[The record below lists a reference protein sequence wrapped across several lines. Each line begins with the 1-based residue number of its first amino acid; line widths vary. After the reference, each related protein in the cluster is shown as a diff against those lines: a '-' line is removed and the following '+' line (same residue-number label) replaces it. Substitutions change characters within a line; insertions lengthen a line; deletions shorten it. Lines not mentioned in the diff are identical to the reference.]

1 MKRRTPA
8 EPGALGTF
16 LQILLVGVLLFAVIW
31 QVGDS
36 VDRAEA
42 PRDIPEAPA
51 EAIAE
56 VYVTIDEVN
65 LRTGPGT
72 GYEILSVVPLHAEV
86 TVTGPGSDG
95 FLPVT
100 VDGTAAWIA
109 ADYLLPAGSVLA
121 SSSGDVPVIDA
132 PDAAG
137 SPLTELLVQ
146 DVSAAELPVTDPDPE
161 PPVDT
166 APDPTEAPFDEAP
179 VSVAA
184 ETFTEPIVE
193 EPGERWIEVDR
204 STATVTLHEGD
215 RVVAQYNA
223 LIGKDP
229 SVDGYYATAVG
240 TFYVHVKERQLAETP
255 FAPGVYLSDFVG
267 FDPARS
273 NGFHSPTRDKDG
285 NIVQTG
291 GTATLG
297 CVRLG
302 EDEAKFLFDFASI
315 GMRVEIHD

>member
-1 MKRRTPA
+1 M
-8 EPGALGTF
+8 GTF

-31 QVGDS
+31 QVGGS
-36 VDRAEA
+36 VDPAATSRND
-42 PRDIPEAPA
+42 PDAPA
-51 EAIAE
+51 ETIAE
-56 VYVTIDEVN
+56 AYVTTDEVN

-72 GYEILSVVPLHAEV
+72 GHEVLAVMALHAEV
-86 TVTGPGSDG
+86 TVTGPASDG
-95 FLPVT
+95 FLPVE
-100 VDGTAAWIA
+100 VDGVSAWIA

-121 SSSGDVPVIDA
+121 SSSGSVQVLDA
-132 PDAAG
+132 PETAG
-137 SPLTELLVQ
+137 SPLSQLLVQ
-146 DVSAAELPVTDPDPE
+146 DVSAAEAMVTEAEAPVAPVPTE
-161 PPVDT
+161 PPVV
-166 APDPTEAPFDEAP
+166 DEAP

-184 ETFTEPIVE
+184 GTFAEPVVE
-193 EPGERWIEVDR
+193 QPGERWIEVNR

-229 SVDGYYATAVG
+229 SADGYYATAVG

-315 GMRVEIHD
+315 GTRVEIHD